1 MNIQNVIFYQ
11 FNSFYKIMKEIE
23 TDINFNIVQ
32 VLNYDDLKEKTKN
45 LQNYVVISETKQ
57 NFANLLVIDV
67 LPINIF
73 KLIEKLNLTL
83 LKNAFNDQSKIV
95 IKNYSLDLNSR
106 EIKLLDKILK
116 LTEKEVQTILYL
128 SKAEKPTKI
137 NELQNQVW
145 GFRSKLETHT
155 VETHI
160 YRLRKKFLN
169 TFNDKNFILSYKN
182 GYQIH

>member
-1 MNIQNVIFYQ
+1 MNNQNVIFYQ
-11 FNSFYKIMKEIE
+11 FNSFYKIMRELE
-23 TDINFNIVQ
+23 VDLNLNILQ
-32 VLNYDDLKEKTKN
+32 VLNDDELTEKTKN
-45 LQNYVVISETKQ
+45 FDNYVVISNINQ
-57 NFANLLVIDV
+57 NFSNQLKIDNY
-67 LPINIF
+67 PINIF
-73 KLIEKLNLTL
+73 KFIEKLNLFF
-83 LKNAFNDQSKIV
+83 LKNKFNEQSKII
-95 IKNYSLDLNSR
+95 IKNYLLDLNSR
-106 EIKLLDKILK
+106 EIKLDNKNLK

-128 SKAEKPTKI
+128 SKAKKPSNI

-182 GYQIH
+182 GYQIQ

>member
-1 MNIQNVIFYQ
+1 
-11 FNSFYKIMKEIE
+11 MKEIE
-23 TDINFNIVQ
+23 KDINFNIVQ
-32 VLNYDDLKEKTKN
+32 VLNNDDLKEKTKN

-57 NFANLLVIDV
+57 NFANLLVIDI

-73 KLIEKLNLTL
+73 KLIEKLNLTF
-83 LKNAFNDQSKIV
+83 LKNTFNNQSKII

-106 EIKLLDKILK
+106 EIKLLDKSLK

-128 SKAEKPTKI
+128 SKAKKPSNI

-160 YRLRKKFLN
+160 YRMRKKFLD

>member
-1 MNIQNVIFYQ
+1 
-11 FNSFYKIMKEIE
+11 MKEIE

-32 VLNYDDLKEKTKN
+32 VSNNDDLKEKTKN

-83 LKNAFNDQSKIV
+83 LKNTFNDQSKIT

-128 SKAEKPTKI
+128 SKAEKPSNI